1 MSEKIDLSAAQKKLA
16 ETLKGIGADL
26 WGKAS
31 PDDWA
36 EEAFDA
42 GAAENMREHI
52 LENARGKNAG
62 NSTGKDSGAAK
73 PEKAAKTEGTAAGK
87 DAEQK
92 TRRTGIDHLWVTADE
107 TIDWTEALL
116 YTRPRDGL
124 TGPKLWGFYH
134 RMAEKVLE
142 GDLEAY
148 VEVLTTLNPL
158 GDLTDYV
165 NGMLLRAPGAERLEC
180 EFECR
185 PEEIEKDARGY
196 LGALSVRIARDLL
209 AVLPV
214 EEVHVLGRMN
224 GNDQVDVTF
233 RRSQMLKRKM
243 AFLIPADFVEECGGR
258 LEG

>member
-1 MSEKIDLSAAQKKLA
+1 MTDEQNMSMDQNEFMKRMKAIAS
-16 ETLKGIGADL
+16 DL
-26 WGKAS
+26 WGGIL
-31 PDDWA
+31 PA
-36 EEAFDA
+36 EESVPAPA
-42 GAAENMREHI
+42 NKPAEP
-52 LENARGKNAG
+52 ARKE
-62 NSTGKDSGAAK
+62 
-73 PEKAAKTEGTAAGK
+73 PEKPKAALQSIWK
-87 DAEQK
+87 
-92 TRRTGIDHLWVTADE
+92 TADE
-107 TIDWTEALL
+107 TIDWTDALAHD
-116 YTRPRDGL
+116 TPTDGL
-124 TGPKLWGFYH
+124 TGMKKWTFYH
-134 RMAEKVLE
+134 KHAARVLE

-224 GNDQVDVTF
+224 GNDQLDVTF

>member
-1 MSEKIDLSAAQKKLA
+1 MTEEQGYSRNQLELLKKL
-16 ETLKGIGADL
+16 KNVGSDL
-26 WGKAS
+26 WGVLG
-31 PDDWA
+31 DT
-36 EEAFDA
+36 
-42 GAAENMREHI
+42 GAAVSSDDGA
-52 LENARGKNAG
+52 LPVP
-62 NSTGKDSGAAK
+62 AAK
-73 PEKAAKTEGTAAGK
+73 KAPNPM
-87 DAEQK
+87 DAIWK
-92 TRRTGIDHLWVTADE
+92 TADE

-142 GDLEAY
+142 GDMEAY

-224 GNDQVDVTF
+224 GNDQLDVTF